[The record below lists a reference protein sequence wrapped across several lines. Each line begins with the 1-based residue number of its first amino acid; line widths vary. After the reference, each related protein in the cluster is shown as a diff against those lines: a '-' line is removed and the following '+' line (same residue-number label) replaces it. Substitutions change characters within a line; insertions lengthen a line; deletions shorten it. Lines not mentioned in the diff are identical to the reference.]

1 MVVKVPVSYKKLEPH
16 AMPWEYATPGSAG
29 ADVRA
34 LEDTVCPPGVTTR
47 VRTGIA
53 VEIPEGWQV
62 EMRPRSGLACKIQAY
77 DIPNSPGTIDS
88 DYRGEVLVPIRNLS
102 DCFWEIKGGER
113 ICQAVLDRSYQMV
126 LDEVDELT
134 DTERGL
140 GGFGSTGTR

>member
-1 MVVKVPVSYKKLEPH
+1 MTVKVPVSFKKLDPR
-16 AMPWEYATPGSAG
+16 ALPWEYATRGSAG

-34 LEDTVCPPGVTTR
+34 LEDTIIPPGITTK

-53 VEIPEGWQV
+53 VEIPVGWQI
-62 EMRPRSGLACKIQAY
+62 ELRPRSGLACRVSAY
-77 DIPNSPGTIDS
+77 DIPNSPSTIDS
-88 DYRGEVLVPIRNLS
+88 DYRGEVMIPIRNLS
-102 DCFWEIKGGER
+102 DAFWEIKGGER

-126 LDEVDELT
+126 LDEVDELS

>member
-1 MVVKVPVSYKKLEPH
+1 MTVKVPVSFKKLDPR
-16 AMPWEYATPGSAG
+16 ALPWEYATRGSAG

-34 LEDTVCPPGVTTR
+34 LEDMVCPPGVTTK

-53 VEIPEGWQV
+53 VEIPVGWQI
-62 EMRPRSGLACKIQAY
+62 EMRPRSGLACKIPAY

-102 DCFWEIKGGER
+102 DKPWEIQAGER
-113 ICQAVLDRSYQMV
+113 LCQAVLDRSYQMV

-140 GGFGSTGTR
+140 GGFGSTGIR